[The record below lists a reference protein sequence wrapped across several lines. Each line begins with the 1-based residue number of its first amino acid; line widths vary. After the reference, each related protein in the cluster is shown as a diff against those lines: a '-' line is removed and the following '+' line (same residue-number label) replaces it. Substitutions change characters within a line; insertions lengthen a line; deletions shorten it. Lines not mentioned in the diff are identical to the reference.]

1 MKWLVQ
7 KVAAAFLTSSLNAFR
22 MCSESG
28 AKQKLAPTSKLYES
42 LVNDTIPFIVIRHP
56 KDLASRVPI
65 TFFQF
70 KKNNHETMRD
80 LECPNQQN
88 KKINQMKEIR
98 HTPLAYSMRY
108 YGSNYPENFKSE
120 SRDIDKHVLGLCA
133 PTKYLKY

>member
-7 KVAAAFLTSSLNAFR
+7 KIAAAFLTSSLNALR

-28 AKQKLAPTSKLYES
+28 AKQKLAPTRKLYES

-70 KKNNHETMRD
+70 KKNESMSD
-80 LECPNQQN
+80 LECPNQKN
-88 KKINQMKEIR
+88 KKINQMKEKK

-108 YGSNYPENFKSE
+108 YGSNYPENFESE
-120 SRDIDKHVLGLCA
+120 SRDIDKHVLGLCSH
-133 PTKYLKY
+133 